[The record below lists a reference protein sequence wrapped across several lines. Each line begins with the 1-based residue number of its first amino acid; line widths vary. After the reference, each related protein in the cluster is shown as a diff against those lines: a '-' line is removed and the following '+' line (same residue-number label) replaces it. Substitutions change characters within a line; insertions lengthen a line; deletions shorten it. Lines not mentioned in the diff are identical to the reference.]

1 MNYKISNIEKIINLI
16 AFLVI
21 TLFFAFNL
29 YAYAFVDSKLIFTDE
44 ISFFGRAPSFS
55 DHGIK
60 NIIFGENKLGYGA
73 IYWLSISIFKLFGDF
88 NNSFRGLRFL
98 SFLYLLSIPILFF
111 LIGNK
116 LKQKQFIL
124 HSILLWISFPSSW
137 FFGKIIGPELFSIF
151 LGLFGI
157 YLTLHKKW
165 KSVGFVI
172 IGIGIGVKLNIITI
186 SLFAFQYGL
195 LNQKTKLKYKNILL
209 ECKNFILC
217 TCLGI
222 IISTPR
228 IILEPL
234 DFINN
239 IFIHGKNKIFEFDL
253 IDVFFLRNHLT
264 WDGVHNDGFFNIHI
278 NILLLLLLSAALI
291 FKKIKVTNTKFIF
304 SYLVAFFFQTIQIS
318 QAGNYLE
325 WYWLPLIS
333 LTPIF
338 FFSIKHNRLSR
349 MIITLFVFLNFYF
362 NSSSITNRIKNRIIH
377 QNIVQNRIEIKSF
390 ISNIKTQYRNYN
402 FFYFTEFWIEPLP
415 KLEHWAMLHESK
427 KYDIEKKLKKNTSNQ
442 NPIILFLGTRFLRM
456 DNKWKEF
463 IKNTGDNSNYEIQ
476 LLDKCQGM
484 HAYLIK

>member
-1 MNYKISNIEKIINLI
+1 M
-16 AFLVI
+16 
-21 TLFFAFNL
+21 
-29 YAYAFVDSKLIFTDE
+29 
-44 ISFFGRAPSFS
+44 
-55 DHGIK
+55 
-60 NIIFGENKLGYGA
+60 
-73 IYWLSISIFKLFGDF
+73 
-88 NNSFRGLRFL
+88 
-98 SFLYLLSIPILFF
+98 
-111 LIGNK
+111 
-116 LKQKQFIL
+116 
-124 HSILLWISFPSSW
+124 
-137 FFGKIIGPELFSIF
+137 
-151 LGLFGI
+151 
-157 YLTLHKKW
+157 
-165 KSVGFVI
+165 
-172 IGIGIGVKLNIITI
+172 
-186 SLFAFQYGL
+186 
-195 LNQKTKLKYKNILL
+195 
-209 ECKNFILC
+209 
-217 TCLGI
+217 
-222 IISTPR
+222 
-228 IILEPL
+228 
-234 DFINN
+234 
-239 IFIHGKNKIFEFDL
+239 
-253 IDVFFLRNHLT
+253 
-264 WDGVHNDGFFNIHI
+264 
-278 NILLLLLLSAALI
+278 
-291 FKKIKVTNTKFIF
+291 
-304 SYLVAFFFQTIQIS
+304 
-318 QAGNYLE
+318 E

>member
-1 MNYKISNIEKIINLI
+1 MNYKISNIEKLINLI

-21 TLFFAFNL
+21 FLFFTFNL
-29 YAYAFVDSKLIFTDE
+29 YAYAFVDEKLIFTDE

-60 NIIFGENKLGYGA
+60 NIVFGENKLGYGA
-73 IYWLSISIFKLFGDF
+73 IYWSTISIFKLFGDF
-88 NNSFRGLRFL
+88 NNSFKGLRFL
-98 SFLYLLSIPILFF
+98 SFFYLLSIPILFF

-165 KSVGFVI
+165 KSAGFII

-186 SLFAFQYGL
+186 SLFAFQFSL
-195 LNQKTKLKYKNILL
+195 LNQKGNLRYKNIFL
-209 ECKNFILC
+209 EFKKFILC
-217 TCLGI
+217 SCLGI

-228 IILEPL
+228 IILKPL

-239 IFIHGKNKIFEFDL
+239 VFIHGKNKIFEFDL
-253 IDVFFLRNHLT
+253 VDVFFLHDHLT

-278 NILLLLLLSAALI
+278 NILLLLLLSAVLV
-291 FKKIKVTNTKFIF
+291 FKKIRLTNTKFIF
-304 SYLVAFFFQTIQIS
+304 SYLVALFFQTIQIS

-325 WYWLPLIS
+325 WYWLPLIT

-338 FFSIKHNRLSR
+338 FFSIKHNRLSQT
-349 MIITLFVFLNFYF
+349 IITLFIFFNFCF

-377 QNIVQNRIEIKSF
+377 QSVVENRTEIKNF
-390 ISNIKTQYRNYN
+390 ISDIKTQYPNYN

-415 KLEHWAMLHESK
+415 KLEHWAILHESTK
-427 KYDIEKKLKKNTSNQ
+427 DAIGKSLKKKTTNQ
-442 NPIILFLGTRFLRM
+442 KDIILFLGTRFLRM
-456 DNKWKEF
+456 DNKWKDF
-463 IKNTGDNSNYEIQ
+463 IKNTGNNSNYEIQ
-476 LLDKCQGM
+476 LLNECQGM